1 MNIRVSN
8 EYEGD
13 DFRNVLSFAYKKT
26 AEQVVTEV
34 LKEAGCPYE
43 AEADIRLVSNSEMR
57 RLNREARGIDRATD
71 VLSFPMTQYGK
82 PGNFS
87 ELKKGHADSFNPE
100 NGCLML
106 GDIVI
111 SVDRVRTQARE
122 YGHSAKREYAF
133 LIAHSVLHLIGY
145 DHMNDTEAEVMQK
158 RQSEALEA
166 LGITRDGG
174 VK

>member
-1 MNIRVSN
+1 
-8 EYEGD
+8 
-13 DFRNVLSFAYKKT
+13 
-26 AEQVVTEV
+26 
-34 LKEAGCPYE
+34 
-43 AEADIRLVSNSEMR
+43 MR